1 MQYTPCFCLP
11 FHRNC
16 TAIPQARKLLSKY
29 ALKAFSSD
37 PNKAILMTSD
47 KSFTF
52 NWLQSNASRTQLVL
66 HSVGV
71 QQCQVVAILMPRGP
85 NLMAA
90 VFGCV
95 LHSAV
100 FLLLDP
106 TLPNKRIKLLIKEA
120 KPAAVLCTLQTY
132 EKTTD
137 LSVSA
142 LLLDFEAIKDYT
154 HTSIHF
160 TGKPRNV
167 AVDEIPKEMRVKE
180 MFTCSEDVLYI
191 IFTSGSTGKPKGIC
205 ASAAGTLSRFEWM
218 WKEYP
223 FQPSDVICFK
233 TSVSF
238 VDCIWEI
245 FGGILKAV
253 PLMIASDAE
262 VKDPRLLLDI
272 IEKYCISRISLVP
285 TYLEILLNCSSAVSH
300 LETLRIC
307 GSSGEYL
314 TKQLASKFLSGLPHC
329 KLLNLYGTSE
339 VCADVTCFEVTQEY
353 LNQTNDVLVPIG
365 KPIANV
371 SVTVGQ
377 GNQMPNTV
385 SEPGELTVY
394 GDCVAHSYLNSS
406 DSTLFQSDDKTCGF
420 RTGDVVHYTESG
432 DLMYAGRSNAEMKV
446 RGIRINPAEVEAL
459 LQEHSCVEIAI
470 VLPDERSVSLCAYVK
485 INRSTELCSTA
496 PATVRHAD
504 VDYFYDSA
512 LSETITA
519 HAESVLPQQQVP
531 SHFIFS
537 HSLPQLPSGKVNRL
551 QLPGSSVISQLYSAG
566 LQQRSRMNSD
576 TEEQLCSIFKDCL
589 SLLEHACVSPTST
602 FISLGGHSL
611 LAVEAARRVEDHFS
625 CRVPVPIVL
634 STTIAELARYIESQ
648 QVNGQDHLD
657 IMNLDVNE
665 HTEIHYGI
673 DEGPLSFQQEGMWVV
688 QKIWYADAILVEI
701 AALSSHPIRSECL
714 RKAILQLTVNHDCLR
729 TVIPCDSNGR
739 PFQKVLTADCPE
751 YGNSRSSVL
760 TVTDCSKEPHCP
772 VNFENGL
779 IHLPKFDFN
788 LAEGPLWRF
797 LLFTNVHWPGSCSE
811 RDILALQIHH
821 IITDGWS
828 LQILFSEL
836 ENKYDHLVRS
846 DCGVTEQHASSK
858 SSPLIQH
865 ALLQRSEI
873 GSHLTTVAKLKYWE
887 TQLKNAAQCFSLI
900 PDRLPSTTYFEGHT
914 VLRDFD
920 MPIHKVRQFCQS
932 NEVTEFVFVFTSWVI
947 ANYALT
953 GSEEF
958 MVLLA
963 VSTRTPGTA
972 KVTGPLVQLQPL
984 RTMVKPCTSLR
995 SLFDYVRKTVMDLFN
1010 NELPLEYI
1018 EKHLMRTGKIL
1029 QDATL
1034 VAEYPFKQ
1042 IMFVYDQEESKE
1054 FSGSRMF
1061 EKIPVF
1067 TNQSENEMDIYV
1079 SMPKGKDKL
1088 FVKLVYPVGLFN
1100 PGKVSSLLET
1110 WHTVLQAL
1118 LDDPQ
1123 MDETV
1128 LLFCDNIF
1136 TPKVSGEF
1144 NYSAAVVGQ
1153 SQTTSKMVRCNST
1166 AITMKG
1172 DCISWCQLDI
1182 MKEYITNQLALI
1194 SDLHR
1199 PPRVA
1204 ILFPF
1209 SALAM
1214 ATATAA
1220 VTCGCSIHFS
1230 TLAGY
1235 EASFAEQ
1242 PPDLVVSSMKNME
1255 DITDSRKEI
1264 SSVTV
1269 VSAQSLL
1276 SQELPADTLS
1286 KKSLC
1291 MKQTTEG
1298 DLPDGGKDSLLRGS
1312 TQAYT
1317 EDNMPVLTERWQR
1330 DFTACLD
1337 IINNYFPELSN
1348 AAVFTCT
1355 ESSTFSIAVSL
1366 LLKGVSLC
1374 ILSRDDLSDTC
1385 SFVKLLEKR
1394 KVQLLIV
1401 PEAILPTVSCT
1412 VDFSSCKELSHMWV
1426 HGMPFGLAH
1435 LSLATANNVLPE
1447 VIVTH
1452 SLVPLECLVTHHF
1465 KLQDSVIS
1473 ESVKAQAAY
1482 LPLGVVCKGLAW
1494 KISHRDGRSVLPG
1507 FVGEFTVAAE
1517 GDNAVH
1523 HSGMLVRQLEE
1534 DGSFEL
1540 VAFNADAYYRG
1551 QDIARAIAILSKVP
1565 EVVWCHTE
1573 MDLTEDNTRCQYAV
1587 MKNHAKTSL
1596 EAATLHEVISSKI
1609 LPYVSQTF
1617 IARFLFQIPMPPPV
1631 TNRLLLDHKELHLL
1645 AKSTATELAQ
1655 SDPMKTE
1662 VEADIVKKVTA
1673 VVSRV
1678 FEVDMEEVESC
1689 TDLVAIGSLSL
1700 SLLLDLTVELNKE
1713 FNAKLKISEV
1723 YSARNVQQL
1732 CHLVS

>member
-1 MQYTPCFCLP
+1 ME
-11 FHRNC
+11 
-16 TAIPQARKLLSKY
+16 
-29 ALKAFSSD
+29 AFNSD
-37 PNKAILMTSD
+37 PNKDILMTSD
-47 KSFTF
+47 KFFTF
-52 NWLQSNASRTQLVL
+52 NWLQLNASRTQFVL

-90 VFGCV
+90 AFGCV
-95 LHSAV
+95 LHGAV

-120 KPAAVLCTLQTY
+120 KPAAVLCTLQTF
-132 EKTTD
+132 EQTTD
-137 LSVSA
+137 LSVTA
-142 LLLDFEAIKDYT
+142 LLLDFEAIEE
-154 HTSIHF
+154 HARTSNHF
-160 TGKPRNV
+160 TGEPRNV
-167 AVDEIPKEMRVKE
+167 AVDEIPKEMTVKE
-180 MFTCSEDVLYI
+180 TFTCSEDVLYI
-191 IFTSGSTGKPKGIC
+191 IFTSGSTGTPKGIC

-253 PLMIASDAE
+253 PLVIASDVE

-272 IEKYCISRISLVP
+272 IEKYCISRISLIP
-285 TYLEILLNCSSAVSH
+285 TYLEILLNCSSALKR

-394 GDCVAHSYLNSS
+394 GDCVAHLYLNSS
-406 DSTLFQSDDKTCGF
+406 DSALFQRDDKTRGF
-420 RTGDVVHYTESG
+420 RTGDIVHYTESG
-432 DLMYAGRSNAEMKV
+432 DLMYVRRNNAEMKV

-459 LQEHSCVEIAI
+459 LQEHSCVERAI

-496 PATVRHAD
+496 LATVKHAD

-512 LSETITA
+512 LSKTIKA
-519 HAESVLPQQQVP
+519 HAQSVLPEQQVP
-531 SHFIFS
+531 SCFIFS

-551 QLPGSSVISQLYSAG
+551 QLQGSSVISQLNSAS

-576 TEEQLCSIFKDCL
+576 TEEQLSSIFKNCL
-589 SLLEHACVSPTST
+589 PEHACVSPAST
-602 FISLGGHSL
+602 FFSLGGHSL
-611 LAVEAARRVEDHFS
+611 LAVEAARRVEDHLR
-625 CRVPVPIVL
+625 CRVPVSIVL

-657 IMNLDVNE
+657 TMNLDVNK
-665 HTEIHYGI
+665 HTEILYGI
-673 DEGPLSFQQEGMWVV
+673 DEGPLSFQQEGMWVFQEV
-688 QKIWYADAILVEI
+688 WYPDSILVEI

-714 RKAILQLTVNHDCLR
+714 QKAILQLTVNHDCLR

-739 PFQKVLTADCPE
+739 PFQKVLTAECPE
-751 YGNSRSSVL
+751 FGNSKSSVL
-760 TVTDCSKEPHCP
+760 TVTDCSKEPDCP
-772 VNFENGL
+772 VNFDNGL

-811 RDILALQIHH
+811 HDILALQIHH

-828 LQILFSEL
+828 LRILLSEL
-836 ENKYDHLVRS
+836 ENRYDQLVRS

-858 SSPLIQH
+858 SSSLIQH

-873 GSHLTTVAKLKYWE
+873 GGDPTSEAKLKYWE
-887 TQLKNAAQCFSLI
+887 TQLKNVAQCSSLI
-900 PDRLPSTTYFEGHT
+900 PDRLPSTTNFEGHT

-920 MPIHKVRQFCQS
+920 VPLHKVRQFCQS
-932 NEVTEFVFVFTSWVI
+932 NEVSEFVFVFTSLVI

-953 GSEEF
+953 GSEDF
-958 MVLLA
+958 AVLLA
-963 VSTRTPGTA
+963 VSKRNPATEEF
-972 KVTGPLVQLQPL
+972 TGPLVQLQPL

-995 SLFDYVRKTVMDLFN
+995 SLFDYVRKTVNIDMFH

-1018 EKHLMRTGKIL
+1018 EKHLLRTGKIFPE
-1029 QDATL
+1029 ATL
-1034 VAEYPFKQ
+1034 VSEYPFKQ

-1054 FSGSRMF
+1054 FSGTRMF
-1061 EKIPVF
+1061 EMIPVF
-1067 TNQSENEMDIYV
+1067 THQSESEMDIYA

-1088 FVKLVYPVGLFN
+1088 FVKLVYPVHHFN
-1100 PGKVSSLLET
+1100 LGKVSSLLET

-1118 LDDPQ
+1118 LADRQ

-1144 NYSAAVVGQ
+1144 NYSAAGVGQ
-1153 SQTTSKMVRCNST
+1153 SQTTSKVVRCSSP
-1166 AITMKG
+1166 AITME
-1172 DCISWCQLDI
+1172 DDQISWNQLDI
-1182 MKEYITNQLALI
+1182 MKEYFTNQLALI
-1194 SDLHR
+1194 SDSHR

-1214 ATATAA
+1214 ATAEAA
-1220 VTCGCSIHFS
+1220 VKCGCSIHFS

-1255 DITDSRKEI
+1255 DITDFVKSRKET

-1276 SQELPADTLS
+1276 SQELPPDTLS
-1286 KKSLC
+1286 MKSLC

-1298 DLPDGGKDSLLRGS
+1298 GLPDGGKDSLLAGN

-1317 EDNMPVLTERWQR
+1317 EDNMPVPTARWQR

-1348 AAVFTCT
+1348 AAVFTCP
-1355 ESSTFSIAVSL
+1355 ESSTFPIAISL
-1366 LLKGVSLC
+1366 LLRGVSLC
-1374 ILSRDDLSDTC
+1374 ILSRDDLNDTC

-1394 KVQLLIV
+1394 NVQLLIV

-1452 SLVPLECLVTHHF
+1452 SLVPKECLITHHF

-1473 ESVKAQAAY
+1473 ESVKAQDAY
-1482 LPLGVVCKGLAW
+1482 LPLGVVCKGLTW

-1507 FVGEFTVAAE
+1507 FAGEFTVAAE

-1551 QDIARAIAILSKVP
+1551 QDMARAVAILSKVP
-1565 EVVWCHTE
+1565 EVVWCHT
-1573 MDLTEDNTRCQYAV
+1573 DTDFTQGNIRCRYAIR
-1587 MKNHAKTSL
+1587 KKHAKNSL
-1596 EAATLHEVISSKI
+1596 EAATLHRDISSK
-1609 LPYVSQTF
+1609 LQPYVSQTV
-1617 IARFLFQIPMPPPV
+1617 ITKWLFQIPMPPPV

-1645 AKSTATELAQ
+1645 TESTATELAQ

-1689 TDLVAIGSLSL
+1689 TDLATIGSWSL

-1713 FNAKLKISEV
+1713 FNARLKMSEV
-1723 YSARNVQQL
+1723 HSARNVQQL

>member
-1 MQYTPCFCLP
+1 ME
-11 FHRNC
+11 
-16 TAIPQARKLLSKY
+16 KLSKY
-29 ALKAFSSD
+29 ILEAFSSD
-37 PNKAILMTSD
+37 PSKVILITS
-47 KSFTF
+47 KETFTF

-66 HSVGV
+66 RSVGV

-137 LSVSA
+137 LSVTA
-142 LLLDFEAIKDYT
+142 LLLDFEAIEE
-154 HTSIHF
+154 HAHRSVHI
-160 TGKPRNV
+160 TGEPRNV
-167 AVDEIPKEMRVKE
+167 AVDEIPKEMMIKE
-180 MFTCSEDVLYI
+180 TFTCSEDVLYI

-218 WKEYP
+218 WKENP

-233 TSVSF
+233 TSITF

-253 PLMIASDAE
+253 PLVIASDVE

-272 IEKYCISRISLVP
+272 IEKNCVSRITFVP
-285 TYLEILLNCSSAVSH
+285 SYLEILLNCSSELRH

-307 GSSGEYL
+307 GSGGECL
-314 TKQLASKFLSGLPHC
+314 TTNLASKFLSGLPHC

-406 DSTLFQSDDKTCGF
+406 DSALFQRDDKTRGF
-420 RTGDVVHYTESG
+420 RTGDIVHYTESG
-432 DLMYAGRSNAEMKV
+432 DLMYAGRNNAEIKV

-470 VLPDERSVSLCAYVK
+470 VLPDERSVSLYAYVK
-485 INRSTELCSTA
+485 INRSMELCSTA
-496 PATVRHAD
+496 LATVKHAD

-519 HAESVLPQQQVP
+519 HAKSVLPEQQVP
-531 SHFIFS
+531 SCFIFS

-566 LQQRSRMNSD
+566 QQRSRMNSD
-576 TEEQLCSIFKDCL
+576 TEEQLSSIFKDCL
-589 SLLEHACVSPTST
+589 GLLEHACVSPTST

-625 CRVPVPIVL
+625 CCVPVPIVL

-657 IMNLDVNE
+657 TMNLDVNK

-673 DEGPLSFQQEGMWVV
+673 DEGPLSFQQEGMWVF
-688 QKIWYADAILVEI
+688 QKLWYADAILLEI
-701 AALSSHPIRSECL
+701 AALSSHPIQSECL
-714 RKAILQLTVNHDCLR
+714 QKAILQLTVNHDCLR

-739 PFQKVLTADCPE
+739 PFQKVLTAERPE
-751 YGNSRSSVL
+751 FENSKSSFL
-760 TVTDCSKEPHCP
+760 TVTDCSQDPHCP
-772 VNFENGL
+772 VSFDNGL

-797 LLFTNVHWPGSCSE
+797 LLFTNFHWPGSCSE

-828 LQILFSEL
+828 LRILLSEL
-836 ENKYDHLVRS
+836 ENRYDHLVRS
-846 DCGVTEQHASSK
+846 DCGVTEQHTSSK

-873 GSHLTTVAKLKYWE
+873 GGDPTTVAKLKYWE
-887 TQLKNAAQCFSLI
+887 TQLKNVAQRSSLI
-900 PDRLPSTTYFEGHT
+900 PDRLPFTTNFEGHT

-920 MPIHKVRQFCQS
+920 MPLLKVRKFCQI
-932 NEVTEFVFVFTSWVI
+932 NEVSEFVFVFTSLVI

-953 GSEEF
+953 GSEDF
-958 MVLLA
+958 AVLLA
-963 VSTRTPGTA
+963 VSKRTPATA
-972 KVTGPLVQLQPL
+972 KVTGPLAQLQPL
-984 RTMVKPCTSLR
+984 RTMVKLCTSLR
-995 SLFDYVRKTVMDLFN
+995 SLFDYVRKTVNIDMFH

-1018 EKHLMRTGKIL
+1018 EKHLLRTGKIFP
-1029 QDATL
+1029 DATQ
-1034 VAEYPFKQ
+1034 VTEYPFKQ

-1054 FSGSRMF
+1054 LSGSRMF
-1061 EKIPVF
+1061 EMIPVF
-1067 TNQSENEMDIYV
+1067 TRHSESEMDIYV
-1079 SMPKGKDKL
+1079 SMPKGKNKL
-1088 FVKLVYPVGLFN
+1088 FVKLVYPVGLFS

-1123 MDETV
+1123 IDETV

-1144 NYSAAVVGQ
+1144 NYSAAGVGQ
-1153 SQTTSKMVRCNST
+1153 SQTTSKMVRCNSP
-1166 AITMKG
+1166 AITME
-1172 DCISWCQLDI
+1172 DNWILWYQLDI
-1182 MKEYITNQLALI
+1182 MKEYFTNQLALI

-1214 ATATAA
+1214 ATAMAA
-1220 VTCGCSIHFS
+1220 VKCGCSIHFS

-1255 DITDSRKEI
+1255 DITDFVKSRKET

-1276 SQELPADTLS
+1276 SQELPPDTLS
-1286 KKSLC
+1286 MKSLC

-1298 DLPDGGKDSLLRGS
+1298 GLPDGGKDSLLAGN

-1317 EDNMPVLTERWQR
+1317 EDNMPVPTARWQR

-1348 AAVFTCT
+1348 AAVFTCP
-1355 ESSTFSIAVSL
+1355 ESSTFPIAISL
-1366 LLKGVSLC
+1366 LLRGVSLC
-1374 ILSRDDLSDTC
+1374 ILSRDDLNDTC

-1394 KVQLLIV
+1394 NVQLLIV

-1426 HGMPFGLAH
+1426 HGMPFGLEH

-1452 SLVPLECLVTHHF
+1452 SLVPKECLVTHHF

-1473 ESVKAQAAY
+1473 ESVKAQDAY
-1482 LPLGVVCKGLAW
+1482 LPLGVVCKGLTW

-1507 FVGEFTVAAE
+1507 FAGEFTVAAE
-1517 GDNAVH
+1517 GARDNAVH

-1540 VAFNADAYYRG
+1540 VAFNADAYYRD
-1551 QDIARAIAILSKVP
+1551 QDIAQAVAVLSKVP
-1565 EVVWCHTE
+1565 EVVWCHTDI
-1573 MDLTEDNTRCQYAV
+1573 DLTQDNIRCRYAV
-1587 MKNHAKTSL
+1587 RRNFAKNSL
-1596 EAATLHEVISSKI
+1596 EAATLHRDISSKI

-1617 IARFLFQIPMPPPV
+1617 ITKWLFQIPMPPPV

-1645 AKSTATELAQ
+1645 TESTATELAQ

-1678 FEVDMEEVESC
+1678 FEVNMEEVESC